1 MKKWKEYYKS
11 DLHRYNGVIDVRT
24 KHLLKYFRKC
34 QFGSGLLLFLSRI
47 FFRRI
52 KRKLSIE
59 LFGKT
64 KVGKGL
70 YIGHPFGITINDEVV
85 IGNNCNIHRGVLI
98 GKENR
103 GDRKGVPTI
112 GNDVWIGINA
122 SIVGAVSIGND
133 VLIAPNS
140 FVNRNI
146 PDHSI
151 VFGNPCIVKHK
162 DRATLDYVNNR
173 YVQNVIKEK

>member
-11 DLHRYNGVIDVRT
+11 DLYRYNGVIDIRT
-24 KHLLKYFRKC
+24 KRLLKYFRKC
-34 QFGSGLLLFLSRI
+34 QFSSGFFLLLSRI
-47 FFRRI
+47 IFRRI

-85 IGNNCNIHRGVLI
+85 IGNNCNVHRGVLI

-103 GDRKGVPTI
+103 GERKGVPTI
-112 GNDVWIGINA
+112 GDDVWIGINA
-122 SIVGAVSIGND
+122 AIVGNVKIGND

-140 FVNRNI
+140 FVNQDV

-151 VFGNPCIVKHK
+151 VIGNPCIIKHK
-162 DRATLDYVNNR
+162 LLATSEYVNNK
-173 YVQNVIKEK
+173 YDLN